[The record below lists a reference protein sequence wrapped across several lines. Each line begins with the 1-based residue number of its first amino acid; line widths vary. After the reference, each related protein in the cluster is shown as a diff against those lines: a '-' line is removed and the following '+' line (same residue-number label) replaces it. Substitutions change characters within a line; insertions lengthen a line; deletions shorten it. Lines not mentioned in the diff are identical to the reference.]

1 MVSKRVKLSLMAVAA
16 TAGVVALN
24 SNMLETKAS
33 ADTLE
38 SIQSQQKTGY
48 LNDGTGWYWF
58 QGGQKY
64 TGFRNYMGAY
74 YYFVNGVRQEN
85 SWETEW
91 GLTYYVGNDG
101 RSVQGHYSIGGVAY
115 NFGDNGTFYM
125 RGRSNGYVFDQAAGQ
140 WLWMENGSRFTG
152 FRFYMG
158 AYYWFQN
165 GVRQDN
171 QWEYAWGNTYWV
183 GDDGRAAQGLVNI
196 GGKQYY
202 FGNDGTFNMRKNTQF
217 SLNGATYSADGNGV
231 VTRTGS
237 ASVQDQMNNFAQ
249 SWYGWDHNQQYYLNL
264 LISYESGWNQYAQN
278 GQYFGFF
285 QTTGVTDTSVEGQA
299 RVGLAYIA
307 NRYGN
312 PQNAWGHIRS
322 HGWY

>member
-1 MVSKRVKLSLMAVAA
+1 MVSKRVKLSLTAMAA
-16 TAGVVALN
+16 TAGLVALN
-24 SNMLETKAS
+24 SNVFETTAA

-38 SIQSQQKTGY
+38 SIQSQHKTGY

-58 QGGQKY
+58 EGGQKY

-101 RSVQGHYSIGGVAY
+101 RS
-115 NFGDNGTFYM
+115 
-125 RGRSNGYVFDQAAGQ
+125 NGYVFDQTAGQ

-183 GDDGRAAQGLVNI
+183 GGVGRAAQG
-196 GGKQYY
+196 
-202 FGNDGTFNMRKNTQF
+202 
-217 SLNGATYSADGNGV
+217 
-231 VTRTGS
+231 
-237 ASVQDQMNNFAQ
+237 
-249 SWYGWDHNQQYYLNL
+249 
-264 LISYESGWNQYAQN
+264 
-278 GQYFGFF
+278 
-285 QTTGVTDTSVEGQA
+285 
-299 RVGLAYIA
+299 
-307 NRYGN
+307 
-312 PQNAWGHIRS
+312 
-322 HGWY
+322 